1 MRSFR
6 SLISFLIFSAHTFSV
21 GENKV
26 TIERTVRGVEGLEPD
41 ESVKFFAGCAP
52 AQLLELLLQIVFV
65 GRKWLAK
72 GMPKLQDVLMSV
84 AVLVALVAIIISED
98 KNYVEEKSWYR
109 LHSIHLPVVKDEKRI
124 V

>member
-1 MRSFR
+1 M
-6 SLISFLIFSAHTFSV
+6 
-21 GENKV
+21 
-26 TIERTVRGVEGLEPD
+26 
-41 ESVKFFAGCAP
+41 KFFAGCAP

-72 GMPKLQDVLMSV
+72 GMPKLQDVLMPV